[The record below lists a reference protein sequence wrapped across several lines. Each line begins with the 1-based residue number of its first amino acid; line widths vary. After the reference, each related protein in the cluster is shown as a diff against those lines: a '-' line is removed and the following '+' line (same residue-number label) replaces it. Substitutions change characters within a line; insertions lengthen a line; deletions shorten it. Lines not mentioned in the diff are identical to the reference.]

1 MKNIINKIV
10 NFVLLFGILFSC
22 IPLNIYAEET
32 ITKGVVKSS
41 SGKGINLR
49 SGPGTSYQRAGGLDD
64 GRIVTIVG
72 EVDTNDGSETSCLK
86 WYKIIYS
93 NGYAYACTSF
103 VNLIEINENPNY
115 NYEEELAK
123 FPETYKSY
131 IKELHEIY
139 PNAIFVREDATNKD
153 GSLMEF
159 NTAVSNE
166 NILGKSLLWDSNNS
180 RDGLKNLD
188 SYDIETNTFYN
199 KYPGGGKN
207 WYAASYDSI
216 AYYMDPRNFLNEE
229 RIFMFE
235 SQSFNSAL
243 HTVNGVEAILSGS
256 YMYNAK
262 VDGNG
267 VAFSQAIIDAGIYSN
282 ISPYFIAS
290 RILQEVG
297 TTRSSLVL
305 GNYPNYPEFNGYY
318 NYYNIGAG
326 GDNVVYNGLSKARE
340 NGWDSEYKAIV
351 YGSSWIGNNYINSG
365 QDTGYY
371 QKWDIKCGG
380 KNSCF
385 SHQYMQNIE
394 APYSEAK
401 TTYNA
406 YKKTNGESMY
416 LNPYVFVIPVYDK
429 MPEKTTLPNKANPIN
444 YLSNITI
451 NKSVLANFTEY
462 VYEYNYKIPYD
473 TTSISIEAISVSSG
487 ANITGIGTIEIKED
501 KQDIVITVTALNGNT
516 RTYTIHVIRET
527 KPEEPIEKPEV
538 KPEETPNEEAKVT
551 LNDEISKI
559 QGIRFVDNTLSGI
572 TSVDVLKE
580 KINNS
585 NTGISVSVKNK
596 EGKVINSG
604 NLGTGYKISFSLNA
618 EVKEYE
624 MILFGDTNGDA
635 EITILDLLRVQKHL
649 LKSIT
654 LAGCEN
660 SASDVN
666 KDGTVTILDL
676 LLVQKHLLGSKYIN
690 Q

>member
-1 MKNIINKIV
+1 MKNILNKLV
-10 NFVLLFGILFSC
+10 NFVLLFGILFSL

-32 ITKGVVKSS
+32 ILKGVVKSS

-49 SGPGTSYQRAGGLDD
+49 SGAGTSYQRAGGLDD
-64 GRIVTIVG
+64 GRIVTIVD
-72 EVDTNDGSETSCLK
+72 EVDTDDGTEDSCLK

-93 NGYAYACTSF
+93 NGYAYACT
-103 VNLIEINENPNY
+103 NLINLVEINENPNY

-123 FPETYKSY
+123 FPESYKSY
-131 IKELHEIY
+131 IQKLHEIY
-139 PNAIFVREDATNKD
+139 PNAIFIREDATNKD

-166 NILGKSLLWDSNNS
+166 NVLGKSLIWDSNNS

-229 RIFMFE
+229 RVFMFE
-235 SQSFNSAL
+235 SQSFNSSL
-243 HTVNGVEAILSGS
+243 HTISGVEAILSGS
-256 YMYNAK
+256 YMYNTK

-267 VAFSQAIIDAGIYSN
+267 VTFSQAIIDAGIYSN

-305 GNYPNYPEFNGYY
+305 GTYSNYPEFNGYY

-326 GDNVVYNGLSKARE
+326 GDNVVYNGLSKAKE

-371 QKWDIKCGG
+371 QKWDIKCSG

-429 MPEKTTLPNKANPIN
+429 MPEKTTLPNKENPIN
-444 YLSNITI
+444 YLNNITI
-451 NKSVLANFTEY
+451 NKSVLANFNEY
-462 VYEYNYKIPYD
+462 VYEYNYKVSYD
-473 TTSISIEAISVSSG
+473 TTSISVEATRVSSS
-487 ANITGIGTIEIKED
+487 ANISGIGTIKINND
-501 KQDIVITVTALNGNT
+501 KQDVVITVTALNGSVRN
-516 RTYTIHVIRET
+516 YTIHIL
-527 KPEEPIEKPEV
+527 KDEKPKEENNESKPQEKPKEEV
-538 KPEETPNEEAKVT
+538 KLT
-551 LNDEISKI
+551 LSDAISKI
-559 QGIRFVDNTLSGI
+559 QGVKFDDDKISGI

-580 KINNS
+580 KVS
-585 NTGISVSVKNK
+585 STGDNVSVSVKNK
-596 EGKVINSG
+596 EGKIINSG
-604 NLGTGYKISFSLNA
+604 NLGTGYKISLSLND
-618 EVKEYE
+618 EEKVYE
-624 MILFGDTNGDA
+624 MVLYGDTNGDA

-654 LAGCEN
+654 LTGCEN
-660 SASDVN
+660 LASDVN
-666 KDGTVTILDL
+666 KDGSVTILDL